1 MFINKL
7 NQLYKPGRILYYTD
21 ADDSAIADFRSGKI
35 SDSVN
40 RYAGSFGA
48 YDYPGI
54 FYIKSL
60 GKPLL
65 ESNSEE
71 MMRISPIRMTFS
83 QLFWKGHFS
92 IQ

>member
-21 ADDSAIADFRSGKI
+21 ADESAIADFRSGKI
-35 SDSVN
+35 SDLVT

-54 FYIKSL
+54 FYIKS
-60 GKPLL
+60 
-65 ESNSEE
+65 
-71 MMRISPIRMTFS
+71 PIRMTFS
-83 QLFWKGHFS
+83 QLFWKGHSS

>member
-21 ADDSAIADFRSGKI
+21 ADDSVIADFRNGKI
-35 SDSVN
+35 CDAVS

-60 GKPLL
+60 GKAVLGIEFREDDEKIP
-65 ESNSEE
+65 SSVWS
-71 MMRISPIRMTFS
+71 RCSA
-83 QLFWKGHFS
+83 WAV
-92 IQ
+92 